1 MALKVSYSSSSQI
14 SNCTYGYLVHS
25 SSPELANPETAFVSI
40 IIRLENIKY
49 YRSHVILFL
58 SFIAKK
64 HSNRNHLKQDS
75 VSDSSDFLWIR
86 SLNQWANAIRLPFF

>member
-1 MALKVSYSSSSQI
+1 MALKFSYSSSLQI

-25 SSPELANPETAFVSI
+25 ISPVLSNPKTASVSI
-40 IIRLENIKY
+40 ITRLENIKY

-75 VSDSSDFLWIR
+75 VSESSDFLWIE
-86 SLNQWANAIRLPFF
+86 SLNQWANAIHLPFL